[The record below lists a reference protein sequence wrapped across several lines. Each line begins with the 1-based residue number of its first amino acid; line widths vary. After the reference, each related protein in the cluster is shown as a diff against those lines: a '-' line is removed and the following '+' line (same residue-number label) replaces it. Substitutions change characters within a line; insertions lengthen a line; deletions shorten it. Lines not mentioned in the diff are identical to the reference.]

1 MAIRVDAGTFRAGSV
16 SLRPV
21 DYYSSVYG
29 NFGHYSIVTT
39 SGATVGLTAA
49 DPILSFRWTSIVA
62 NALLLRLN
70 VTAGI
75 TASTSAGIPY
85 LLEAVIAR
93 SFTASDTA
101 GTAVTMSSLQKMRTN
116 MANSAVADI
125 RISTTAKL
133 TAGTRTLDTLG
144 FGAAYLPFSI
154 TVTTVGS
161 TSLPVDLYKWDVS
174 GRHPVVLA
182 ANEGFVV
189 RAPVALNTAGSVAY
203 TFTVDW
209 AEVPFPA
216 DIVGF

>member
-21 DYYSSVYG
+21 DYFSSTYG

-39 SGATVGLTAA
+39 SGATVGLTAT
-49 DPILSFRWTSIVA
+49 DPILAFRWTSIVA
-62 NALLLRLN
+62 NVVLLRIG
-70 VTAGI
+70 VSAGI

-93 SFTASDTA
+93 AYTASDTA
-101 GTAVTMSSLQKMRTN
+101 GTAVTMSALQKMRTN
-116 MANSAVADI
+116 MGNSAVADI

-144 FGAAYLPFSI
+144 FGAQNLPFLP
-154 TVTTVGS
+154 VATTVGS
-161 TSLPVDLYKWDVS
+161 ASIPVDLYKWDPS
-174 GRHPVVLA
+174 GKHPVVLA
-182 ANEGFVV
+182 ANEGFIV

-209 AEVPFPA
+209 AEVPFA
-216 DIVGF
+216 TDIVGF